1 MEADNMK
8 KFVTVLILVTA
19 ICLVASHQTNACVG
33 KTLNLGILN
42 TSEDQLL
49 AEILSVLIN
58 ERTGTT
64 VNIRVYHDA
73 QEVYQAV
80 KKGEV
85 SILIENTEQALK
97 VLNRPVEKNPKIAYD
112 ISKEEF
118 RKNFSLVW
126 LQPFGL
132 FLQHGEKNPSY
143 CSFVVTTDTL
153 NNFPALPRVINKL
166 SGTLND
172 ETYAKLMKSLDSG
185 GKPRAVARDFLKS
198 RKLI

>member
-1 MEADNMK
+1 MK
-8 KFVTVLILVTA
+8 KIITIFILVT
-19 ICLVASHQTNACVG
+19 VAYFTASRQTDACVG
-33 KTLNLGILN
+33 KTLIIGIQN
-42 TSEDQLL
+42 TSEEQFL
-49 AEILSVLIN
+49 AEILSVLVN

-85 SILIENTEQALK
+85 NILIENTERAL
-97 VLNRPVEKNPKIAYD
+97 VLLNRPVEKNAKKAYD

-132 FLQHGEKNPSY
+132 FLQDGEKYPSY
-143 CSFVVTTDTL
+143 CSFVITIDTL

-172 ETYAKLMKSLDSG
+172 ETYLKLMKSLDTG
-185 GKPRAVARDFLKS
+185 GKPRTVARDFLKS

>member
-1 MEADNMK
+1 MK
-8 KFVTVLILVTA
+8 KIIAVLLLMTA
-19 ICLVASHQTNACVG
+19 AYLTAAVNDANACVG
-33 KTLNLGILN
+33 KTLSIGILN
-42 TSEDQLL
+42 TADDQLL

-64 VNIRVYHDA
+64 VTIKVYRDV
-73 QEVYQAV
+73 EDVYQAV
-80 KKGEV
+80 KKGEI
-85 SILIENTEQALK
+85 SILIENTERALEILK
-97 VLNRPVEKNPKIAYD
+97 RPVERNAKKAYD

-118 RKNFSLVW
+118 RKNFGLVW

-132 FLQHGEKNPSY
+132 VLLHGEKNASY
-143 CSFVVTTDTL
+143 CCFVITSDTL

-172 ETYAKLMKSLDSG
+172 ETYEKLIKSLDTG
-185 GKPRAVARDFLKS
+185 GKPSAVARDFLKS

>member
-1 MEADNMK
+1 MK
-8 KFVTVLILVTA
+8 KIMTVLILLTA
-19 ICLVASHQTNACVG
+19 AYLTASHQTDACVG
-33 KTLNLGILN
+33 KTLNVGILN
-42 TSEDQLL
+42 TSEEQLL

-64 VNIRVYHDA
+64 INIRVYRDA

-85 SILIENTEQALK
+85 SILIEDTERALEL
-97 VLNRPVEKNPKIAYD
+97 LNRPVEKNPKKAYD

-126 LQPFGL
+126 LQPLGL

-143 CSFVVTTDTL
+143 CGFVITTDTL
-153 NNFPALPRVINKL
+153 NNFPALPRVLNKL

-172 ETYAKLMKSLDSG
+172 ETYGKLMKSMDTG
-185 GKPRAVARDFLKS
+185 EKPRTVARDFLKS

>member
-1 MEADNMK
+1 MK
-8 KFVTVLILVTA
+8 KIITVLILATA
-19 ICLVASHQTNACVG
+19 AYLVVSHQTDACVG
-33 KTLNLGILN
+33 KTLNIGIRN
-42 TSEDQLL
+42 TPEEQLL

-64 VNIRVYHDA
+64 LNIREYRDA

-80 KKGEV
+80 KKGEI
-85 SILIENTEQALK
+85 SILIENTKRALE
-97 VLNRPVEKNPKIAYD
+97 VLNIPVETNPKKAYD

-132 FLQHGEKNPSY
+132 ILQHGEKNPSY
-143 CSFVVTTDTL
+143 CSFVITTDAL

-172 ETYAKLMKSLDSG
+172 ETYEKLMKSLDAG
-185 GKPRAVARDFLKS
+185 GKPRTIARDFLKS

>member
-1 MEADNMK
+1 MK
-8 KFVTVLILVTA
+8 KIIAVLLLMTAAYLTATVNQA
-19 ICLVASHQTNACVG
+19 NACVG
-33 KTLNLGILN
+33 KTLSIGILN
-42 TSEDQLL
+42 TADDQLL

-64 VNIRVYHDA
+64 VTIRVYRGVED
-73 QEVYQAV
+73 VYQAV
-80 KKGEV
+80 KKGEI
-85 SILIENTEQALK
+85 SILIENTERALEILK
-97 VLNRPVEKNPKIAYD
+97 RPVERNSKKAYD

-118 RKNFSLVW
+118 RKNFGLVW

-132 FLQHGEKNPSY
+132 VLLHGEKNPSY
-143 CSFVVTTDTL
+143 CCFVITSDTL

-172 ETYAKLMKSLDSG
+172 EAYEKLIKSLDTG
-185 GKPRAVARDFLKS
+185 GKPSAVARDFLKS